1 MGKDPHVDAEKE
13 LNKAELYFD
22 SEYYK
27 KAGKSFKSAGDLYFK
42 LNEFKIA
49 RESYSYAAKSFDFEN
64 RSDLTIEALRN
75 AGDSSILIN
84 DFSTSNKFF
93 KNTIR
98 FIPDLRKVENRNL
111 YFLFFSTLSYLCLFL
126 EGKQDQ
132 GLDFI
137 KEIRKDVESEYFK
150 DSPYISLI
158 KNLTI
163 AIRDKNESYLNKI
176 EQDLNQYD
184 FSEAEQKLLKLV
196 LALANANISLK
207 INLSLDK
214 DQYTTRDII
223 NLTLNLDSTP
233 IIDVSK
239 YPFYD
244 YNFKKLKIT
253 NITMSLSD
261 NITPQKK
268 PALPITLNPGE
279 NYDFMF
285 ALKPQFQVDDPFIG
299 PFVVTCE
306 LDDIFLVYRKDS
318 ETIRPNIIS
327 PPPSLDIS
335 MKNLRPPLIDKSFP
349 MEFLIENKSE
359 GDASEISII
368 TKLPQQLKLIRGAL
382 KKQMYSLSSNDKI
395 TWEIN
400 LKPIEAGDYIIEL
413 CIEFKDPDGNKYEE
427 IKKFPLAIKL

>member
-1 MGKDPHVDAEKE
+1 MGKDPLLDAEKE

-22 SEYYK
+22 GEQYK
-27 KAGKSFKSAGDLYFK
+27 KAGKYFKSAGDLYFK

-49 RESYSYAAKSFDFEN
+49 RECYSYAARSFDFEN
-64 RSDLTIEALRN
+64 RSVLTIEALKN
-75 AGDSSILIN
+75 AGDSSLLFE

-98 FIPDLRKVENRNL
+98 HIPGLRKAENRNL

-126 EGKQDQ
+126 EGKQEQ

-137 KEIRKDVESEYFK
+137 KQIKKDVDGEYFK

-163 AIRDKNESYLNKI
+163 TIRDKNEEYLDKI
-176 EQDLNQYD
+176 EKD
-184 FSEAEQKLLKLV
+184 FNLYNFNEAEQKLLKLV
-196 LALANANISLK
+196 LAVAKAHIS
-207 INLSLDK
+207 IITTLSLDK

-233 IIDVSK
+233 IMDISK

-268 PALPITLNPGE
+268 PELPIALNPGE

-285 ALKPQFQVDDPFIG
+285 ALKPQFQVADPFIG
-299 PFVVTCE
+299 PFVITCE
-306 LDDIFLVYRKDS
+306 FDDIFLVYRKESD
-318 ETIRPNIIS
+318 TIKPNIIS
-327 PPPSLDIS
+327 PPPSLDVS
-335 MKNLRPPLIDKSFP
+335 MKKLRPPLIDKSFP

-382 KKQMYSLSSNDKI
+382 KKQMYSLSSNEKI

-400 LKPIEAGDYIIEL
+400 LKPLEAGDYIIEL
-413 CIEFKDPDGNKYEE
+413 YIEFKDPDGNKYEE